1 MLEVRRPQRDE
12 RWIGP
17 DGDTYQVIE
26 VKTRQEGERFN
37 EKIRKFV
44 AAGKRDLAYFK
55 VRHVETEVE
64 GQVPARN
71 LSEWTRKDPD
81 PLTGMRRQVMERIRA
96 GAGTFTLPAELVFKG
111 ELYHLP
117 CGTIRIDKVSK
128 KLVKGQKETEW
139 VVSFTRLME
148 ERLYFLRSVTPK
160 LKPGEKPG
168 EATATEAYRARIDGN
183 YSSTPE
189 AGGDPLPVVHP
200 DWEDK
205 GVAERAK
212 IRIEARS
219 ELRAEEEARREA
231 EQVRTYLGR
240 VLKGLTPENRM
251 ALLAQIQRDCEQA
264 ETKEAA

>member
-1 MLEVRRPQRDE
+1 MRRPQRDE

-17 DGDTYQVIE
+17 DGDLYQVTE
-26 VKTRQEGERFN
+26 VKIRQEGEKFN
-37 EKIRKFV
+37 EKIRKFMPS
-44 AAGKRDLAYFK
+44 GRKDLAYFR
-55 VRHVETEVE
+55 VRHTSTEVE

-71 LSEWTRKDPD
+71 LPEWTRKDPD
-81 PLTGMRRQVMERIRA
+81 PLLGMRRQITERIRA
-96 GAGTFTLPAELVFKG
+96 GSGTFTLPAELVLKG

-139 VVSFTRLME
+139 VVSFTRLVQ

-168 EATATEAYRARIDGN
+168 EANASEAYRARIDGN

-200 DWEDK
+200 DWEDV
-205 GVAERAK
+205 GVAEREEQRRKALAEVNTEEANRKAARK
-212 IRIEARS
+212 IRAKLDDVPR
-219 ELRAEEEARREA
+219 
-231 EQVRTYLGR
+231 LGR
-240 VLKGLTPENRM
+240 MGKDLTPELEDIYRRLND
-251 ALLAQIQRDCEQA
+251 AIE
-264 ETKEAA
+264 EAA